1 MMEEIR
7 MNQNQIELSQ
17 KVDDLIQL
25 FADTPVVD
33 PREAQKRNSR
43 FFREVLAKMRDGGTS
58 YGQASGSPEFL
69 NQDEESFPIFMKEAD
84 QDLAWQC
91 GTVSQ
96 AFRDYLENGEI
107 PAPHYPMRVAILL
120 RKTKE
125 IDRER
130 KFLAVWCKHF
140 PSGNGATY
148 AAIVKRAKKVG
159 AIPA

>member
-1 MMEEIR
+1 
-7 MNQNQIELSQ
+7 MNQSEIAIFQ

-33 PREAQKRNSR
+33 PREAEKRYSR
-43 FFREVLAKMRDGGTS
+43 FLREVLAKMRDGGHN
-58 YGQASGSPEFL
+58 YGAASGTLEFL
-69 NQDEESFPIFMKEAD
+69 DQDEGSLRAFMKDAD

-91 GTVSQ
+91 TTVSD
-96 AFRDYLENGEI
+96 AFRGYLENGEI

-120 RKTKE
+120 RKIKD

-130 KFLAVWCKHF
+130 RFLAVWCKHF

-148 AAIVKRAKKVG
+148 SALVERAKKVG
-159 AIPA
+159 AIQA